1 MFNLARLKLTA
12 WYLLMIMLVSAVF
25 STVIYQVETVELTRF
40 ATAQRFRIER
50 RLVLFADPMPP
61 APSSLDIELV
71 EEAKGRL
78 LLFLLGINAGIFV
91 ISGGLGYFLAGRT
104 LKPIKE
110 MVEEQNRFVGDA
122 SHELRTPLTAIKSA
136 LEVNLKDKKLLRD
149 CLEQVDKLQY
159 LTESLLQVENQ
170 SLKFEKV
177 SLLKIVESAIQTVK
191 AKATQKGITIKN
203 TGKNFSVNGD
213 KYALTNLATIL
224 LDNAIKYSPDKTLV
238 VVDIQNDILTVT
250 DEGVGIEKKDLPH
263 VFDRFYRADSARTKT
278 RSGGYGLG
286 LSIAKKIVEAHN
298 GSISAQSEP
307 GVGTTITVR
316 FQNSKIS

>member
-1 MFNLARLKLTA
+1 MFSLARLKLTA
-12 WYLLMIMLVSAVF
+12 WYLLMIMLVSALF
-25 STVIYQVETVELTRF
+25 SIMIYEVQTTELERF
-40 ATAQRFRIER
+40 ASVQRYRISR
-50 RLVLFADPMPP
+50 RL
-61 APSSLDIELV
+61 PSFLVSENLDLELV
-71 EEAKGRL
+71 EESKQRL
-78 LLFLLGINAGIFV
+78 ILFLLGINAGIFV

-203 TGKNFSVNGD
+203 TGKDFSVNGD
-213 KYALTNLATIL
+213 RYALTNLVTIL
-224 LDNAIKYSPDKTLV
+224 LDNAIKYSPDKTSV
-238 VVDIQNDILTVT
+238 VVDTQNDILTVT
-250 DEGVGIEKKDLPH
+250 DKGVGIEKKDLPH
-263 VFDRFYRADSARTKT
+263 VFDRFYRADSARTKAK
-278 RSGGYGLG
+278 SGGYGLG
-286 LSIAKKIVEAHN
+286 LSIAKKIVGEHN